1 MESMPF
7 FIQEALRTLR
17 RNAMPS
23 FAAMVA
29 VLVTMLVLGVFIPIV
44 QAANG
49 AANSV
54 RGRVLVNVYLKADA
68 KPADVTA
75 VRAQLD
81 RVDGVGN
88 VEFVSKEKAYERESK
103 RDPQAYALL
112 GSNPLPDTFRVTPD
126 NPDDVGKLKN
136 DLAAELKANPMVD
149 LVRDRRDD
157 TTKILQAT
165 RFVKITVGV
174 LAALLIAASVMLVAN
189 TIRLSLFS
197 RRREVEVM
205 KLVGATDR
213 FIRWPFVVEGLIV
226 GTVGAVGA
234 IAILGLAKVVLL
246 DPLASDFALIAAPQ
260 TLAFPLLV
268 LILLGAGAAV
278 ASLGSVVSLRRY
290 LRI

>member
-7 FIQEALRTLR
+7 FLQEALRTLR

-23 FAAMVA
+23 FAAMIA
-29 VLVTMLVLGVFIPIV
+29 VMVTMLVLGVFIPIV

-54 RGRVLVNVYLKADA
+54 RGRVLVNVYLKASA
-68 KPADVTA
+68 KPADVTT
-75 VRAQLD
+75 VRGQLD
-81 RVDGVGN
+81 KVSGIGKI
-88 VEFVSKEKAYERESK
+88 EFVSKEKAYAVESK

-112 GSNPLPDTFRVTPD
+112 GSNPLPDTFRVTPS
-126 NPDDVGKLKN
+126 NPDDITQLKK
-136 DLAAELKANPMVD
+136 DLAAGLKSNPMVD
-149 LVRDRRDD
+149 TVRDRRDD

-189 TIRLSLFS
+189 TVRLSLFS

-226 GTVGAVGA
+226 GTVGAIGA
-234 IAILGLAKVVLL
+234 IAILGLAKVLLL

-260 TLAFPLLV
+260 TLAFPLLILV
-268 LILLGAGAAV
+268 LLASGAAIS
-278 ASLGSVVSLRRY
+278 SLGSVVSLRRY